1 MPHWRKNLT
10 CDYPHASSGG
20 NSKSIRLPRKPRVL
34 IAPNAMPTT
43 IQIPPTIQAFQLRF
57 FHKKKQ
63 IVNPAS
69 GGLKI
74 AKNVRPRPATTQPG
88 QPRTGQSTSAITTAV
103 TSSGNIGL

>member
-1 MPHWRKNLT
+1 MRQCRENLT
-10 CDYPHASSGG
+10 CDKLHASSGG

-34 IAPNAMPTT
+34 MAPKAMPTT

-74 AKNVRPRPATTQPG
+74 ARNARPTPATARACQPS
-88 QPRTGQSTSAITTAV
+88 PGQSTSAITSAQTNNGQVA
-103 TSSGNIGL
+103 L